1 MTTVFNSF
9 VSEIEQM
16 TFKIKNVAESVVQR
30 ELIDPIE
37 MYTKH
42 YQQKSNELLQICEQ
56 TWLKMH
62 SERQLMLLYREEYC
76 NRMFEIEQLK

>member
-42 YQQKSNELLQICEQ
+42 Y
-56 TWLKMH
+56 
-62 SERQLMLLYREEYC
+62 
-76 NRMFEIEQLK
+76 